1 MEHLDEK
8 LQEIRNQQ
16 KQLENQDIR
25 GKVNVGGT
33 LYEIEEF
40 TFFDAKMAI
49 RLPKEFTDMPINF
62 AKLKYPSEQRPQIIK
77 MNEDGSVNFTFSL
90 YPDKLKEEE
99 IEDCIRTLKAAI
111 ERMNPAHLFFELQV
125 LEQDELKVGYFD
137 YKSNALDSDLY
148 NILYVTPIGGR
159 IMMGAFNCR
168 LGEREAWKPVVLK
181 IAMSIKDLTQSFK
194 GGPKHA

>member
-90 YPDKLKEEE
+90 YQDKLKEEE

-125 LEQDELKVGYFD
+125 LEQDELMVGYFD

-148 NILYVTPIGGR
+148 NILYVTPIGGQTL
-159 IMMGAFNCR
+159 MGTFNCR
-168 LGEREAWKPVVLK
+168 MSERNEWEPIALK
-181 IAMSIKDLTQSFK
+181 MMMSIKALTVTSK
-194 GGPKHA
+194 GGLKHA